1 MIEIV
6 SYFKNGDLF
15 IPCGDYTNAIKGD
28 IDNEY
33 EDFEGAIYFKINDKV
48 LIDEAMWDYV
58 DQLWRMLLDGLAYLK
73 LRKHYIGYFPDQA
86 IEVNF
91 VDMND
96 VLAEIRIKNKVEV
109 RAVVEKQVLFDSLLT
124 SATDFFNQ
132 VKRLSPQAPLEA
144 DFSYIEAIHNSDIE
158 FLSTNAP

>member
-15 IPCGDYTNAIKGD
+15 IPCGEYTNAIKGD
-28 IDNEY
+28 IDNEH

-48 LIDEAMWDYV
+48 LIDETMWDYV
-58 DQLWRMLLDGLAYLK
+58 DQLWRILLDGLAYLK

-86 IEVNF
+86 VEITF

-96 VLAEIRIKNKVEV
+96 LFAEIKINNDSET
-109 RAVVEKQVLFDSLLT
+109 RAVIEK
-124 SATDFFNQ
+124 
-132 VKRLSPQAPLEA
+132 
-144 DFSYIEAIHNSDIE
+144 
-158 FLSTNAP
+158 NAF